1 MGWHDGE
8 NGRFPNFVQIEHP
21 SGVIDVTL
29 DRDNGNFEV
38 ISGGILRMARRLFAG
53 KVYVPAEGM

>member
-1 MGWHDGE
+1 MRE

-29 DRDNGNFEV
+29 DLNRDKGNFEV
-38 ISGGILRMARRLFAG
+38 VSGGILRTARRLFAG
-53 KVYVPAEGM
+53 KVYIPATNLSR